1 MAITTTIS
9 SKELQ
14 RQAGLAFEG
23 KSFKLFLANN
33 TAALTAESLASEW
46 LAAELSGSGY
56 AAITGTI
63 AAGEYKVAEAR
74 FEMPAITGVFQADGG
89 TLTFNSVCLYLTGE
103 QYLHSVTVESPTVIL
118 SSGQTKAYTLTLA
131 QDD

>member
-14 RQAGLAFEG
+14 RQAELVFEG
-23 KSFKLFLANN
+23 KPFKLFLANN
-33 TAALTAESLASEW
+33 TAGLNAESLASDW
-46 LAAELSGSGY
+46 LAAEITGNGY
-56 AAITGTI
+56 AAVTGTI
-63 AAGEYKVAEAR
+63 AAGEYKAAEAR